1 MTTVAGSR
9 ADDAS
14 RGRQNSSLEALV
26 LAHEAKVRKR
36 HNKWRRF
43 PWIPAAILAAL
54 VVSAV
59 GATWLAPHDPVEF
72 DISNGFVPPVWQDGG
87 SWDHILGTD
96 RLGRDLFSRLLY
108 GGRIALLVAGIS
120 ISFSLLFGVSL
131 GLAAGFMGGIV
142 DGVISRLV
150 DGMLSMPS
158 LLFAMLLA
166 AIIGPGLQTVIIVI
180 AAFTWM
186 QYTRLVR
193 GEVLSLRNR
202 EYVQLARVAG
212 LSQFQIMMKHM
223 LPNTL
228 NIIVILATLELGS
241 VITFEASLS
250 FLGFGVQPPTPTW
263 GALLSEGRQF
273 MVDAWWLAF
282 FPGVAITLVIVSGN
296 LFGDWLRD
304 ATDPR
309 MRQG

>member
-1 MTTVAGSR
+1 MATLARSQS
-9 ADDAS
+9 AAS
-14 RGRQNSSLEALV
+14 HSSLEELV
-26 LAHEAKVRKR
+26 LAHEASLRKR
-36 HNKWRRF
+36 HSRIRRF
-43 PWIPAAILAAL
+43 PWVPAGILSL
-54 VVSAV
+54 LLVSAL
-59 GATWLAPHDPVEF
+59 GAPWLAPHDPIAF
-72 DISNGFVPPVWQDGG
+72 DVADGFAPPVWQEGG
-87 SWDHILGTD
+87 TWDHILGTD
-96 RLGRDLFSRLLY
+96 RLGRDLFSRLLH
-108 GGRIALLVAGIS
+108 GGRIALLVATIS
-120 ISFSLLFGVSL
+120 ISFSLVVGVSL
-131 GLAAGFMGGIV
+131 GLAAGFIGGIV

-150 DGMLSMPS
+150 DGMLSLPS

-166 AIIGPGLQTVIIVI
+166 AIVGPGLHTVIVVI

-193 GEVLSLRNR
+193 AEVLSLRNR

-212 LSQFQIMMKHM
+212 LSKFQIMLKHM

-228 NIIVILATLELGS
+228 NIIVILATLELGA
-241 VITFEASLS
+241 VISFEASLS

-282 FPGVAITLVIVSGN
+282 FPGVAITLVIMSGN